1 MARQWAGP
9 CVSMLKRRQ
18 PAHWHGL
25 PNVDED
31 LASEVAKLYHSI
43 VQFDGAFE
51 DKEGAAELVAELLGG
66 KKTAVEVERIA
77 EALWEWRAKRLRR
90 GPSQA
95 ALLREQIPSL
105 PVRVLRPAVDI
116 HQVFEEVVATT
127 PAVAIAQLQRAVK
140 VSKAAGSREDVEAQ
154 MRERWALQLV
164 VYIKEAKLPCAS
176 RMEALGDSNRQWL
189 RIFGNRRGKTLRNR
203 AKAWKPFREWLMAT
217 YGVPWP
223 QNAGQVL
230 STWRSGMLLPAWG
243 RPCPGH

>member
-1 MARQWAGP
+1 MARQWAGS
-9 CVSMLKRRQ
+9 CVGMLKRRQ
-18 PAHWHGL
+18 PADWHGL

-31 LASEVAKLYHSI
+31 LACEVAKLYHSL

-95 ALLREQIPSL
+95 AVLQKQIPSL
-105 PVRVLRPAVDI
+105 PVRVPRPAVDI

-140 VSKAAGSREDVEAQ
+140 VSKAAGSREDVETQ

-164 VYIKEAKLPCAS
+164 STSRRLSCRVHLEWKHLGTVTVSGFGSSATGVAKHC
-176 RMEALGDSNRQWL
+176 G
-189 RIFGNRRGKTLRNR
+189 IG
-203 AKAWKPFREWLMAT
+203 
-217 YGVPWP
+217 
-223 QNAGQVL
+223 
-230 STWRSGMLLPAWG
+230 
-243 RPCPGH
+243 PGHGNHSGSG